1 MMSTD
6 AKAATRSAAWLADR
20 SRKNITHAVTRLTI
34 VSAAS
39 EPAAWT

>member
-1 MMSTD
+1 MTSTE
-6 AKAATRSAAWLADR
+6 ANAATRSAASPADR
-20 SRKNITHAVTRLTI
+20 SRKNITHAVTKLTI